1 VLPFAA
7 PTFNGAHPAK
17 KAVLMNKGRVP
28 VISLPSEGLEA
39 LARATR
45 ARWAV
50 DAEEPPPPRPYRE
63 LLMAVQLA
71 ARGGMDAAAAW
82 ARPGGR
88 DDSGTRR
95 DRAEASHWFYLDAQ
109 GKEQVRKTPS
119 WPRSW
124 ANCSLLWLYSHRNAW
139 ANLHLLSQLNNF
151 LARGRGRSPGRR
163 SACGTARAT
172 STAASRCSPLPEGL
186 VLCTVRRCC
195 VRVIC
200 ERV

>member
-1 VLPFAA
+1 MCESKVLSSAPPQVLPFAA

-139 ANLHLLSQLNNF
+139 ANLHLLGQLNNF
-151 LARGRGRSPGRR
+151 LARQGPFAGAQIRLWHSQGHFHGRVQV
-163 SACGTARAT
+163 
-172 STAASRCSPLPEGL
+172 LPPA
-186 VLCTVRRCC
+186 
-195 VRVIC
+195 
-200 ERV
+200 